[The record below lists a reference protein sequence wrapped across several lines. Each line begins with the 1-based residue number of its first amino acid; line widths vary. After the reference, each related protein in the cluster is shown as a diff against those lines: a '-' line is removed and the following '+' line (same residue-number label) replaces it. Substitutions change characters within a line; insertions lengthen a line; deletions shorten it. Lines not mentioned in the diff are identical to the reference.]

1 MSAQFKA
8 FFDKA
13 TSTFTYVV
21 YEKRAQGGIAAIIDP
36 VLDYDHKSG
45 RTRNA
50 SNDAVIAFVQAER
63 LQVGWIL
70 ETHAHADHLSGA
82 ARLKEILGGKLGIG
96 EHIGI
101 VQRTFKQ
108 LFNLEPELATD
119 GSQFD
124 RLFADGETFTVGKLQ
139 GQVLAVPGHT
149 PACVAYLFDDLLFI
163 GDTLFMPD
171 VGSARCDFPGGNART
186 LYTSIRRL
194 LALPPHTR
202 VMVCHDYPPAG
213 REPRWETSVAEQR
226 ADNIHVHDGISEE
239 AFARMRVARDQTLEM
254 PMLIIPSIQV
264 NIRAGQLPPPESNGQ
279 SYLKIPLNVL

>member
-1 MSAQFKA
+1 MSAQVKA

-21 YEKRAQGGIAAIIDP
+21 YEQSAQGGAAVIIDP

-45 RTRNA
+45 RTRNV
-50 SNDAVIAFVQAER
+50 SNDAVLAFVQAER

-70 ETHAHADHLSGA
+70 ETHAHADHLTGA
-82 ARLKEILGGKLGIG
+82 ARLKEVLGGKLGIG
-96 EHIGI
+96 EHIGT

-108 LFNLEPELATD
+108 LFNLERELAVD

-124 RLFADGETFTVGKLQ
+124 RLFGDGETFSVGELQ

-171 VGSARCDFPGGNART
+171 VGSARCDFPGGDART
-186 LYTSIRRL
+186 LYASIRRL
-194 LALPPHTR
+194 LALPPSTR

-239 AFARMRVARDQTLEM
+239 AFVRMRVARDQTLEM
-254 PMLIIPSIQV
+254 PLLIIPSIQV
-264 NIRAGQLPPPESNGQ
+264 NIRAGQLPPPENNGQ
-279 SYLKIPLNVL
+279 SYLKIPVNVL